1 MEKAL
6 ITNEIIKERFGTDY
20 KDPDLSALRRKLSQT
35 IKKLLSLSLSLS
47 LSHYKSTMEFSVF
60 PLLILLLLPLFCVP
74 VSSEYYYPTCDSGY
88 YNTFDGNYT
97 ANSTYQSNL
106 NLLFSV
112 LESNATG
119 TGFAAATVGSV
130 PNQVS
135 GLVLCRG
142 DVNGSA
148 CASCINKTL
157 LDIVNLCP
165 YYKSAT
171 LWYDSCYAHFSNQ
184 HFLTSLDN
192 NPQVPLEN
200 GSNVTAS
207 DVARLDTLVHQ
218 LMLKMEAWALNN
230 STKYFATG
238 QITNFSKEYSD
249 IYGFVQCTPDLNKT
263 KCQSCLDDLV
273 EQMNA
278 GGFSGEIGARILGI
292 FCNVRYETHSY
303 YEGEPMV
310 LIDGS
315 APAPSPPAV
324 PLKNDG
330 KKKKNGTG
338 TTIAITVPILAA
350 LLSLFGF
357 CICIYK
363 KKKKTEQNA
372 RKRFISDELCLEHIE
387 SVDSLLIDFSTL
399 KTATI
404 NFNESNKL
412 GEGGFGAVYKGI
424 LPNGEEIAV
433 KRLSKDSGQGIGELK
448 NELVLV
454 AKLQHKNLVRV
465 LGVSLEEH
473 EKLLVYEYVPNGSL
487 DMILFD
493 PFKKGELDWLKRLKI
508 INGIARGLQYLHE
521 DSQLKIVHRDLKAS
535 NILLDKDM
543 NPKIADFGL
552 ARLFPVDRTVDV
564 TKRVVGTFGYMAP
577 EYAMH
582 GLFSIKSDV
591 FSFGVLLLEI
601 ITGKRNSG
609 SFDLDQSEDLLSS
622 TWDNWTNGTILET
635 IDPLIDCPTSE
646 IIRHMH
652 IGLLCVQE
660 DHSDRPRMSEVVI
673 MLSDNDTISL
683 QAPSKPA
690 FYLRRNNGNSSVS
703 SYFMN
708 SVPLSR
714 NDMSIS
720 EFEPR

>member
-1 MEKAL
+1 
-6 ITNEIIKERFGTDY
+6 
-20 KDPDLSALRRKLSQT
+20 
-35 IKKLLSLSLSLS
+35 
-47 LSHYKSTMEFSVF
+47 MEFSLF
-60 PLLILLLLPLFCVP
+60 PLLLLLLLPLFCVP
-74 VSSEYYYPTCDSGY
+74 VSSEYYYLKCDSGY

-119 TGFAAATVGSV
+119 TGFDATTVGSV
-130 PNQVS
+130 PDQVS

-148 CASCINKTL
+148 CASCIKKTL
-157 LDIVNLCP
+157 LDIVSFCP

-192 NPQVPLEN
+192 NPQQPLVA
-200 GSNVTAS
+200 GTNVTAS
-207 DVARLDTLVHQ
+207 DVARLDSLVQQ

-249 IYGFVQCTPDLNKT
+249 IYGFVQCAPDLNKT
-263 KCQSCLDDLV
+263 KCQSCLDDLL

-278 GGFSGEIGARILGI
+278 GLFSGEIGARIVGV
-292 FCNVRYETHSY
+292 FCNVRYETRSY

-330 KKKKNGTG
+330 QKKKNGTG
-338 TTIAITVPILAA
+338 TTIAITVSVFAA
-350 LLSLFGF
+350 LLSFFLF
-357 CICIYK
+357 CICLYK
-363 KKKKTEQNA
+363 KRTKHKA
-372 RKRFISDELCLEHIE
+372 RKRLISDEFSSDHIE
-387 SVDSLLIDFSTL
+387 SIDSLLIDFSTL
-399 KTATI
+399 KAATT

-412 GEGGFGAVYKGI
+412 GEGGFGAVYKGV

-433 KRLSKDSGQGIGELK
+433 KRLSKDSGQGLGELK

-465 LGVSLEEH
+465 LGVCLEEQ
-473 EKLLVYEYVPNGSL
+473 EKLLVYEYVPNRSL
-487 DMILFD
+487 DTILFD
-493 PFKKGELDWLKRLKI
+493 PFKKGELDCMKRLKI

-535 NILLDKDM
+535 NILLDNDM

-552 ARLFPVDRTVDV
+552 ARLFPVDQTVDV
-564 TKRVVGTFGYMAP
+564 TKRVVGTLGYMAP
-577 EYAMH
+577 EYVMH
-582 GLFSIKSDV
+582 GFFSIKSDV

-601 ITGKRNSG
+601 ITGKRNSD
-609 SFDLDQSEDLLSS
+609 SFDLDQSENLLSS

-635 IDPLIDCPTSE
+635 IDPLIECPMSE
-646 IIRHMH
+646 IIRHVH

-683 QAPSKPA
+683 LAPSKPA
-690 FYLRRNNGNSSVS
+690 FYLRRNNGNNSSVS
-703 SYFMN
+703 SNFMN
-708 SVPLSR
+708 SMPLSR

>member
-1 MEKAL
+1 
-6 ITNEIIKERFGTDY
+6 
-20 KDPDLSALRRKLSQT
+20 
-35 IKKLLSLSLSLS
+35 
-47 LSHYKSTMEFSVF
+47 MEFSLF
-60 PLLILLLLPLFCVP
+60 PLLLLLLLPLFCVP

-88 YNTFDGNYT
+88 YGTFDGNYT

-119 TGFAAATVGSV
+119 TGFSAATVGSV

-142 DVNGSA
+142 DVNGFA

-157 LDIVNLCP
+157 LA
-165 YYKSAT
+165 S
-171 LWYDSCYAHFSNQ
+171 SNPT
-184 HFLTSLDN
+184 H
-192 NPQVPLEN
+192 
-200 GSNVTAS
+200 
-207 DVARLDTLVHQ
+207 R
-218 LMLKMEAWALNN
+218 
-230 STKYFATG
+230 

-249 IYGFVQCTPDLNKT
+249 MYGFVQCAPDLNKT
-263 KCQSCLDDLV
+263 KCQSCLDNLID
-273 EQMNA
+273 QMNVD
-278 GGFSGEIGARILGI
+278 GFSGKIAARILGI
-292 FCNVRYETHSY
+292 FCNIRYESASY
-303 YEGEPMV
+303 YKGEPMV

-330 KKKKNGTG
+330 QKKKNGTG
-338 TTIAITVPILAA
+338 TTIAITVPVFAA
-350 LLSLFGF
+350 LLSFFVF
-357 CICIYK
+357 CICLYK
-363 KKKKTEQNA
+363 KRMKHKA
-372 RKRFISDELCLEHIE
+372 RKRLMSDELSSDHIE

-399 KTATI
+399 KAATI
-404 NFNESNKL
+404 NFSESNKL
-412 GEGGFGAVYKGI
+412 GEGGFGAVYKGV

-433 KRLSKDSGQGIGELK
+433 KRLSKDSGQGLGELK

-465 LGVSLEEH
+465 LGVCLEEQ
-473 EKLLVYEYVPNGSL
+473 EKLLVYEYVPNRSL
-487 DMILFD
+487 DTILFD

-535 NILLDKDM
+535 NILLDNDM

-552 ARLFPVDRTVDV
+552 ARLFPVDQTVDV
-564 TKRVVGTFGYMAP
+564 TKRVVGTYGYMAP

-609 SFDLDQSEDLLSS
+609 SFDLDQLEDLLSS
-622 TWDNWTNGTILET
+622 TWDNWTKGTILET
-635 IDPLIDCPTSE
+635 IDPLIECPTSE
-646 IIRHMH
+646 IIRHVH

-683 QAPSKPA
+683 QAPSRPA
-690 FYLRRNNGNSSVS
+690 FYLRRNNGNNNSVS
-703 SYFMN
+703 SNFMN